1 MLRRICRLAL
11 AARAWHPRDA
21 MIGIAGAGV
30 VALPALVSIGFGTFA
45 LYATL
50 AAAQGPAVAA
60 ILLAGLYAVA
70 ALGLGFA
77 FWRRQAGVRR
87 AATPAALP
95 QQGPD
100 GLDGLLRGF
109 VTSGLAPQHMAL
121 LAAMQGGPAPSL
133 RHLLL
138 AALLGGF
145 LLGGKGGR
153 PLAPRP

>member
-1 MLRRICRLAL
+1 
-11 AARAWHPRDA
+11 

-30 VALPALVSIGFGTFA
+30 VALLALVSIGFGTFA

-77 FWRRQAGVRR
+77 FWRRQAGVR
-87 AATPAALP
+87 

-145 LLGGKGGR
+145 LLGGKVGR
-153 PLAPRP
+153 APAPRP